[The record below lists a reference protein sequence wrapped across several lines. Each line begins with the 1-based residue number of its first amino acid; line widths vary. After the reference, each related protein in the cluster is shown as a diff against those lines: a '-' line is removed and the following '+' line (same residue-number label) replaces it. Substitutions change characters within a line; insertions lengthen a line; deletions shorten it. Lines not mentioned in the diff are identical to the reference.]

1 MVDLIHLRRLNT
13 YAFPRKSS
21 ISSRSSRPRASPLVE
36 EAVVMDTGVMD
47 GVIGVVV
54 GDVVVVG
61 VVEEEV
67 VVATVV
73 TREGFETFFLD
84 C

>member
-1 MVDLIHLRRLNT
+1 M
-13 YAFPRKSS
+13 
-21 ISSRSSRPRASPLVE
+21 E

-73 TREGFETFFLD
+73 TREGFEAFFLD